1 MAEALLLVL
10 LVALTLYAVFG
21 GADFGVGIIEP
32 LLDAQHRKAIDRAL
46 APVWEANHVWLVVAV
61 VIAFVGFPALF
72 SLVSTYLHVPL
83 LLVLLGIVARGSA
96 FTFRHYDPDAGRL
109 GPWYSWAFRLGSLL
123 TPMFL
128 GVIAAACVEGGLD
141 DDPTRGAYALFI
153 APWNTP
159 FCWATGLFTCALFAF
174 EGAALLAA
182 EQPSLQSSP
191 LLTLTRR
198 LHALAIVLG
207 GSLFALGWAAR
218 APWVDAFFSDALSLT
233 CLAVATLF
241 IPLVAYAFAHGKRW
255 TLRLA
260 VGAQISAVLTGLFSA
275 QFPLLLRMSDGG
287 LSLAQAVAPPAT
299 LRSLAIAVAIGLSL
313 IMPSLAYLLRVYKS
327 APSA

>member
-1 MAEALLLVL
+1 MAEALLIVL
-10 LVALTLYAVFG
+10 LVALTLYALFG

-72 SLVSTYLHVPL
+72 SAVSTYLHIPL

-96 FTFRHYDPDAGRL
+96 FTFRHYDPDPGRF
-109 GPWYSWAFRLGSLL
+109 GAWYSWAFRLGSLL
-123 TPMFL
+123 TPLFL
-128 GVIAAACVEGGLD
+128 GIIAAACVEGTLD
-141 DDPTRGAYALFI
+141 DDPTRGAYALFV

-174 EGAALLAA
+174 EGAALLAPV
-182 EQPSLQSSP
+182 QPSLAPSP
-191 LLTLTRR
+191 LLVLTRR
-198 LHALAIVLG
+198 LHGLAIVLG
-207 GSLFALGWAAR
+207 GVLFAIGWAAD
-218 APWVDAFFSDALSLT
+218 APWLQAFLRDPISLT
-233 CLAVATLF
+233 CVVLATL
-241 IPLVAYAFAHGKRW
+241 LVPVVAFAFSHGRRW

-275 QFPLLLRMSDGG
+275 QFPLLLRMVDGG
-287 LSLAQAVAPPAT
+287 LSLEQAAAPPAT
-299 LRSLAIAVAIGLSL
+299 LRTLVIALAIGLSL
-313 IMPSLAYLLRVYKS
+313 IVPSLAYLLRVYKS
-327 APSA
+327 APAR